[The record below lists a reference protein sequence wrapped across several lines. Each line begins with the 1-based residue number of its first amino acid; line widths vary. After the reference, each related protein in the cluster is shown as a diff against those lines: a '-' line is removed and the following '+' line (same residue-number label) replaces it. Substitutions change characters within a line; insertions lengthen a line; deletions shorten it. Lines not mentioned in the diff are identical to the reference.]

1 MDTSEEPSPELLP
14 AEIGF
19 TKEHLKIGEELIHRL
34 VNLLQA
40 ERRTVVNYSIAEGR
54 YSSSMVEESMTVR
67 VGNVSIAIGVT
78 TEKK

>member
-1 MDTSEEPSPELLP
+1 MQNEEPNPELLP

-34 VNLLQA
+34 INLLQT
-40 ERRTVVNYSIAEGR
+40 EKRTVISYNIAEGR
-54 YSSSMVEESMTVR
+54 YSSGMVEESMTVR